1 MTPGR
6 AALGGL
12 VTGLLAGLALLVT
25 VVAVAPVGDP
35 ARASTAPS
43 GSSSPSPS
51 PAASGGPEGPEPSP
65 TVQGFPTLPAGSG
78 PSPSTS
84 TVAGEFLVGEPA
96 PPLVLP
102 QLGGGM
108 IDLANL
114 RGRPVWL
121 AFMATWCPSCREE
134 LPRMALAGARHAD
147 AGLVVLAVDVGEEE
161 GTVAAYFSE
170 LGLSLP
176 VGLDRDG
183 TAMERWR
190 VLALPVYFW
199 IDPEG
204 IVRFGAFGGVGPDVF
219 AEGLGSIL
227 PGASPEP

>member
-6 AALGGL
+6 AALGGF
-12 VTGLLAGLALLVT
+12 VTGLLAGFALV
-25 VVAVAPVGDP
+25 VAAVAVAPVGDV
-35 ARASTAPS
+35 AHTTAAPS
-43 GSSSPSPS
+43 EASSPAASAGPTSPEPTLTAEAPGGPAGRSPSPS
-51 PAASGGPEGPEPSP
+51 PSA
-65 TVQGFPTLPAGSG
+65 
-78 PSPSTS
+78 
-84 TVAGEFLVGEPA
+84 VAGEFLVGEPA

-102 QLGGGM
+102 QLGGGT
-108 IDLANL
+108 IDLASL

-134 LPRMALAGARHAD
+134 LPRMALAGARYAD
-147 AGLVVLAVDVGEEE
+147 AGLVVLAADVGEEE
-161 GTVAAYFSE
+161 GTVAAYLSD

-183 TAMERWR
+183 RAMERWR

>member
-6 AALGGL
+6 AAVGGL

-25 VVAVAPVGDP
+25 AVAVAPVGDV
-35 ARASTAPS
+35 AHATAAPS
-43 GSSSPSPS
+43 GASSPAASAGPAGPEASATAPAPSGPAGSSPSPS
-51 PAASGGPEGPEPSP
+51 
-65 TVQGFPTLPAGSG
+65 
-78 PSPSTS
+78 TS
-84 TVAGEFLVGEPA
+84 AVGGEFLVGEPA

-102 QLGGGM
+102 QLGGGT
-108 IDLANL
+108 IDLASL

-134 LPRMALAGARHAD
+134 LPRMVLAGARHAD
-147 AGLVVLAVDVGEEE
+147 AGLVVLAVDVGEDE

-170 LGLSLP
+170 LGVSLP

-183 TAMERWR
+183 RAMERWR

-204 IVRFGAFGGVGPDVF
+204 IIRFGAFGGVGPDVF